1 MTTSVT
7 IEQQCCL
14 IYIHS
19 PVWHFTLVWG
29 KSQTTYT
36 QPTRLWSDMTVLYIP
51 GLCFIPLMQTK
62 KKTYALL
69 LFYFLGDETIVVL
82 HFKIYLFLSFLY
94 PRTLYLLSCSL
105 PSLMHLYEDHDDQSL
120 IMIILTTIIIIIKI
134 SRSSEILSLWCF
146 IMQMQHCR
154 LKHKEHFLFIWSLKN
169 WTLSQAQLSQTV
181 DWWLHTKP
189 AVPTVAQKAGGQT
202 GMLNK
207 HSQSVVSSFYMVLVQ
222 CKKKYSKQPS
232 FCLIS
237 SSFEGLIPV
246 DCHCNSIVKKFIWKS
261 SFFVD

>member
-1 MTTSVT
+1 
-7 IEQQCCL
+7 
-14 IYIHS
+14 
-19 PVWHFTLVWG
+19 
-29 KSQTTYT
+29 
-36 QPTRLWSDMTVLYIP
+36 
-51 GLCFIPLMQTK
+51 MQTK

-69 LFYFLGDETIVVL
+69 LFYFLDETIVVL

-146 IMQMQHCR
+146 IMQMQHCS

-189 AVPTVAQKAGGQT
+189 AVPTVAQKADGQT

-222 CKKKYSKQPS
+222 CKKIFKTTFLLFNKFIIRGPRVWFRWIAIIIVSLKN
-232 FCLIS
+232 
-237 SSFEGLIPV
+237 SFEKVLFLLTKLLRSAWIKLYVPQIATRWQQKQQSPV
-246 DCHCNSIVKKFIWKS
+246 
-261 SFFVD
+261 